1 MLHPLP
7 CLSLSPESPWRGRHT
22 LHCQGLILP
31 ACWEAGERAGKRH
44 SRQAARLELGM
55 KAGTVHA
62 IHVVFCFLI
71 PSLHAEKKRG

>member
-7 CLSLSPESPWRGRHT
+7 CLSLRPESLRPGGRA
-22 LHCQGLILP
+22 LRCQGPILP

-44 SRQAARLELGM
+44 GRQAARLELGV